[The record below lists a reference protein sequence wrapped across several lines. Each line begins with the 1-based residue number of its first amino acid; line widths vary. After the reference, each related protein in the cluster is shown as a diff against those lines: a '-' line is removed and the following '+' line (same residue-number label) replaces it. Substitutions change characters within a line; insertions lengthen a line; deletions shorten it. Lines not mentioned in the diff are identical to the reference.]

1 MACKLTKKRVE
12 TIVTTMVLLLLAGVL
27 RWMNY
32 AHVFVDRFPFFS
44 TIMLVA
50 TAAYTF
56 LGCLLQTF
64 GFKKASLIL
73 GIADFFITC
82 TCLFYSVELV
92 DFIIFFICMAI
103 IIRRSSRTC
112 DCMPKNPLA

>member
-1 MACKLTKKRVE
+1 MKFKLTKKRIE
-12 TIVTTMVLLLLAGVL
+12 TIVTTIVLLVLAAILRLL
-27 RWMNY
+27 NKH
-32 AHVFVDRFPFFS
+32 HVFVDRFPFFS

-56 LGCLLQTF
+56 IGCMLQSF
-64 GFKKASLIL
+64 GFKRASLVL

-112 DCMPKNPLA
+112 DCFGCNPLS

>member
-1 MACKLTKKRVE
+1 MACKLSKKRIE
-12 TIVTTMVLLLLAGVL
+12 TIVTTVSLLALAGIIH
-27 RWMNY
+27 WMNNS
-32 AHVFVDRFPFFS
+32 HIFVDRFPFFS

-56 LGCLLQTF
+56 FGCMLQTF

-73 GIADFFITC
+73 GVADFFITC

-92 DFIIFFICMAI
+92 DFIVFFICMAI

-112 DCMPKNPLA
+112 DCMPNNPLA